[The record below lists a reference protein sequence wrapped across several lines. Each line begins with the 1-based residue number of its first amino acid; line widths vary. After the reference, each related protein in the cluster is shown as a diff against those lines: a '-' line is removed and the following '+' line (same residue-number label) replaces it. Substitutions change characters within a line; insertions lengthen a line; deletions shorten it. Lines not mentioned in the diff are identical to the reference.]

1 MKKRNL
7 KKPVISALEQRVLF
21 DGAAVETA
29 VDVLDNS
36 SFSSTTNDATNNS
49 AENIVHEAQAVQS
62 FERPRREVAFVDV
75 TVSDYQT
82 LVDGVG
88 EGVETYLV
96 SSMNEISSILKNE
109 TNIDAIHILSHGNTG
124 EIIVGNDVLNQS
136 TLNNFDAVLQ
146 SMKSSLGEN
155 GDILLYGCNVASDG
169 TGQEFIDL
177 LSSETQADVAA
188 SNDVTGNSNVNGDWD
203 LEIETGSIETSTIVV
218 ENYSSRLADV
228 KYTENDSATLVAN
241 NVTIS
246 SGTNFSGG
254 YVEFSLSGST
264 STETLSLVKASTA
277 SIVNGQISI
286 VGNGVYI
293 GNGSVAVLVGSI
305 DNTYNG
311 ENGQKLRI
319 NFSNTFTNRNF
330 TDTTATQTG
339 TVVDISGWTV
349 YLQQLMLG
357 QNGVAGTS
365 TIDGWATPIDSTP
378 TPSNPNNPSQVS
390 RGDDYT
396 PSGAVYSYAFEDGG
410 LRLYSSGMTTAAG
423 GDIVHGPYVVSDST
437 VTLSSG
443 DSVSFDWKAQ
453 GGDDAYDIY
462 AYLLNVDTGATVELL
477 NQTGVGRSATAWAT
491 KNTNINTAGTYKFV
505 FVSGTFDE
513 TFGQAAGASLYIDNI
528 VVTQAVM
535 PPAISGSVLQY
546 ITRNLTYY
554 NSSETLNTLGETK
567 NISINGITS
576 GGVTD
581 VSLSRSIEI
590 IGVNDLPYILGKE
603 TVTVNEDTSITIS
616 GLTVG
621 DKDIGSGNLT
631 VTIDASHGTL
641 SLGNSTGVTTSW
653 DAVNKTFQITGTV
666 TNLNNALATLRY
678 QGDANWFSDDP
689 LTITINDNQ
698 GSGEQPYRIN
708 QTGKFFNPDNGHY
721 YEFVSSSGITW
732 DQAKIDAESRTLYGL
747 NGYLVT
753 ITSDSENTLI
763 TSMAGGNGWI
773 GASDADS
780 EGIWKWVTG
789 PEAGTQFWLGDTNA
803 GTSSTLNYGSSYN
816 NQYANWAS
824 GEPNNSDSTR
834 GGEDVAHFY
843 YSGTNAGKWNDF
855 AANNTSAIAGYIVEY
870 GGAGG
875 TLTAANLTVRVLS
888 VNDLPVNNN
897 VPSSKTTTEDT
908 AIVFSTANKNAITI
922 SDNDALNDSS
932 VILTTT
938 LSIGSG
944 KGTLT
949 LTEGS
954 GATITN
960 NGSTTVQIT
969 GTVSQINASLEGLT
983 YSPTLNANGTAY
995 TTLTITT
1002 NDGVS
1007 TDTDSITIDITPVDD
1022 KPVANAMAATVGPN
1036 SKQSFDQFQPNF
1048 TDVDN
1053 NVMTEAYQ
1061 LEIISLPT
1069 VGKFQVYDG
1078 SGDKADDSNWIDIS
1092 DISTLTKA
1100 SGYTLQNG
1108 RLVISMANLNNYRFD
1123 AGDNSGQS
1131 TNVNWRVMT
1140 IGDTNDLTGWSNT
1153 ATGVV
1158 TILDSSSN
1166 DAPVV
1171 NIYNGNDLLNNGSIT
1186 ITEDSSA
1193 NSIKLIFSDY
1203 FTPEEYIQGIVSS
1216 SNTNLLDMSG
1226 ISMIR
1231 STTNS
1236 PGDTVTFTF
1245 TPKANMYG
1253 STVIT
1258 LGASDGDKTTTQS
1271 FTLNVTSVN
1280 EQAIVDNFTR
1290 TINEDTSF
1298 SFATI
1303 NPADIYHDANDVN
1316 NNANVSAVDYNAQ
1329 MAIIQDAMMNPSN
1342 TNKQA
1347 AKITAI
1353 KTLVEANYFPQSF
1366 IIDTLP
1372 TKGDLYLDRIKIE
1385 STNYTIAIANLEK
1398 LVYQPDLN
1406 YFGTDSFTWHA
1417 LDKDDLATTTK
1428 TATFSVNSINDAPTI
1443 SVSTPSGFT
1452 ESTDINNQTLT
1463 QSGTVTFNDIDNNVN
1478 ITYNYNN
1485 DISWSGRTLDSA
1497 VSAVSAAL
1505 ISGFSTGATNV
1516 SSGTTTWNYN
1526 VNNIDLNFLAQGE
1539 TITLSYMVTV
1549 TDLSGVT
1556 DTETISFIITGTND
1570 GPVFGTIST
1579 GNSDIVTAPTTGT
1592 TNPNAGIETFNNGLL
1607 RFGNGSIDSVNA
1619 STGMLEQPWYYKD
1632 GTWYKLTYSS
1642 YQLNMAIAADYNS
1655 GSSETDTDWNLE
1667 GTVNLTP
1674 TFTNTTVDNSGF
1686 NSSTGTG
1693 TIIWT
1698 GKIVV
1703 GSAHLKVTN
1712 VYTLEAGAKYI
1723 KANTYIENIGSTS
1736 TENLRFWV
1744 GTRDDFVAG
1753 SDSPAKQKGNIVD
1766 GEFEIIPNSAEQ
1778 AKAIK
1783 IFTGTGANATAV
1795 LFYST
1800 NENVN
1805 TVIAPGYGW
1814 STSNQ
1819 YAPGIDPLN
1828 SVYKQSYDDGGYA
1841 MFTNLNNVAAGQ
1853 TVMFDWY
1860 YAAGAVSELSDIT
1873 SSLEQATSTNLQENS
1888 TSLVL
1893 ADNYTITD
1901 LDLTD
1906 SVNVTVSSVQITTP
1920 TGLTLPSEYT
1930 NDIIKNMLQI
1940 TSNPVIG
1947 NSSTTG
1953 TVSWNFYSGTD
1964 YTFNFLGRG
1973 QTLTL
1978 LYTLTATDSHQRAI
1992 ATTTVTISIDGVN
2005 DTPTVIVDS
2014 GDSDSSN
2021 ISETNSTLSSN
2032 GTLGITDVDLADTNF
2047 SVSKSSV
2054 VTSGMTNGL
2063 NVNTAALLN
2072 MLTVTTEDFDINWG
2086 FNSGNEYFDYLS
2098 AGETLTLTYT
2108 IAVSDSNNAV
2118 TNKTITIN
2126 ITGTNDTV
2134 SLNAPATIYYTDTDG
2149 NDVFSATSSQLS
2161 ANDIDRNTIFTY
2173 GIENGTISGTTVT
2186 KTGTYGILTLNT
2198 TTGVYTY
2205 TPNSNAINALTLNSS
2220 ETFVVT
2226 VDDGNGSIDNKNL
2239 VIEIESVNDAPL
2251 LGGNSIPNTFVE
2263 NGNSVQVDSNI
2274 TITDLEGT
2282 SYDEGYL
2289 SFNIIAN
2296 KESLDDLSI
2305 ASIGGISLDGTNV
2318 KYGNTIIGT
2327 VDAILNGQDGKELR
2341 IHLNENAY
2349 SSQVQALARAITF
2362 SNSSDDFDA
2371 TARAV
2376 EIKVN
2381 DGGNGGETTARYNT
2395 KTVTVNLQSVNDLPT
2410 INLGNSTFLVEKV
2423 IGQNDNGTLSLGNIL
2438 SVADLDS
2445 DTLTVTI
2452 ETTNYGLITIN
2463 YSITNGLSA
2472 SQISG
2477 NGSRIV
2483 TITGTIEQINNTLN
2497 ASNGVT
2503 YIAGFGNDYIT
2514 PGADYLKIT
2523 AGDEL
2528 NGITT
2533 SQKLVMVLPAIP
2545 NIFSDNVI
2553 GQEDDSSTII
2563 ININDLVT
2571 DINNNGGTYVFGT
2584 GTPDITNSSGTI
2596 TTTRSLTAFNSRT
2609 YIYDNSGKVIGYQL
2623 EHGKIMLNERK
2634 NRTDDT
2640 DFAKFTFIPNENWY
2654 GVQTFLYQFTS
2665 NDGEVSNIAQIA
2677 IFVTPENDTPVI
2689 TVVNSNITI
2698 DEDNAFVF
2706 ENGNSITLAD
2716 LDVIDN
2722 TQILDLTLNV
2732 NNGKLELSQMTDLT
2746 VLEGEN
2752 NSSIIKVRGSLNSL
2766 QNAISGLKYT
2776 PNLDYN
2782 GSDTLTIKL
2791 NDNGNIGEGNS
2802 LEDIRTVNFTINAIN
2817 DAPVFTNQVDRVI
2830 EGNQIFGVL
2839 PASDVDSSSI
2849 RFSVNGNA
2857 PAGFILNDNG
2867 SFSFDSSSY
2876 NYIGHGETDTI
2887 IIPITV
2893 TDAEGLTKIANF
2905 SITVTGTND
2914 APTVSFENIDSK
2926 IPFGEV
2932 YNKDIS
2938 SLFSDK
2944 DLTDNFRFE
2953 ATNLPLGLTIDSN
2966 TGIISGRVAQ
2976 SGNFVIVIKGIDSQG
2991 ASVTRTYNMLVIAP
3005 AQIAEPTNP
3014 TTPTIPT
3021 NSDTN
3026 TNNSTDGLNNF
3037 TDNNSSN
3044 LGVLN
3049 FNSNDGLSVDTGIGF
3064 LGTEVPQN
3072 NPTDGTNDNTP
3083 TTNTSNPNDSKGV
3096 LQASVD
3102 LNVLTNG
3109 QVVFNEGNQDSF
3121 SIVGITIEDIKVE
3134 NNFIEIKVVDTNL
3147 SQNFIVTQTDGTP
3160 LPAGLF
3166 FDPKTGNITG
3176 TIPEDLEKID
3186 ISIKAINQDGTTR
3199 VLNLKLDLKELKNKN
3214 QANQADA
3221 DEKYMGLKE
3230 QIAME
3235 NQKLDGYGSY
3245 LTRLFA

>member
-7 KKPVISALEQRVLF
+7 KKPIISALEQRVLF
-21 DGAAVETA
+21 DGAAVATA
-29 VDVLDNS
+29 VDVLDDS
-36 SFSSTTNDATNNS
+36 SFATTSNDSVTTNDVTNNS
-49 AENIVHEAQAVQS
+49 AENSVHDAQAVQG
-62 FERPRREVAFVDV
+62 FEKPRREVAFVDV

-88 EGVETYLV
+88 EGVEVYLV
-96 SSMNEISSILKNE
+96 SSMDDINSILKNE
-109 TNIDAIHILSHGNTG
+109 MNIDAIHILSHGNTG
-124 EIIVGNDVLNQS
+124 EISVGNDVLNQN
-136 TLNNFDAVLQ
+136 TLSNFDEVLQ
-146 SMKSSLGEN
+146 SMKSSLNEN

-228 KYTENDSATLVAN
+228 TYTENDSATLVAN

-264 STETLSLVKASTA
+264 STETLSLVKAPTA

-319 NFSNTFTNRNF
+319 NFSNTFTNGNF

-453 GGDDAYDIY
+453 GGSDAYDIY
-462 AYLLNVDTGATVELL
+462 AYLLNVDTGSTIQLL
-477 NQTGVGRSATAWAT
+477 NQTGVGTSSTAWAT
-491 KNTNINTAGTYKFV
+491 KTTNINTAGTYKFV

-554 NSSETLNTLGETK
+554 NSSETLNTVGETK

-590 IGVNDLPYILGKE
+590 IGVNDLPYISGKE

-678 QGDANWFSDDP
+678 QGDANWFGDDP
-689 LTITINDNQ
+689 LTITINDGQ

-732 DQAKIDAESRTLYGL
+732 DQAKTDAESRTLYGL

-780 EGIWKWVTG
+780 EGIWKWVSG
-789 PEAGTQFWLGDTNA
+789 PEAGTQFWTGDTNA
-803 GTSSTLNYGSSYN
+803 GTNSTSNYGSSYN
-816 NQYANWAS
+816 GQYSNWAS
-824 GEPNNSDSTR
+824 SEPNNADSSR

-843 YSGTNAGKWNDF
+843 YNGVNAGKWNDF
-855 AANNTSAIAGYIVEY
+855 AATNNSAIAGYIVEY
-870 GGAGG
+870 GGYGG

-908 AIVFSTANKNAITI
+908 AIVFSTANNNAISI
-922 SDNDALNDSS
+922 SDNDALNDPS

-944 KGTLT
+944 KGSLT

-983 YSPTLNANGTAY
+983 YTPTLNANGTAY

-1092 DISTLTKA
+1092 DISTLTQV
-1100 SGYTLQNG
+1100 SGYTLQDC
-1108 RLVISMANLNNYRFD
+1108 RLVISMADLNNYRFD
-1123 AGDNSGQS
+1123 AGNNSGQS

-1140 IGDTNDLTGWSNT
+1140 TGDTNDSTGWSNT

-1166 DAPVV
+1166 NAPVV

-1193 NSIKLIFSDY
+1193 NSIKLIFSDDV
-1203 FTPEEYIQGIVSS
+1203 TPEEYIEGIVSS

-1329 MAIIQDAMMNPSN
+1329 MAIIQDAMMNPSD
-1342 TNKQA
+1342 TDKQA

-1353 KTLVEANYFPQSF
+1353 ETLVEANYFPQSF

-1372 TKGDLYLDRIKIE
+1372 TNGDLYLDGIKIE

-1417 LDKDDLATTTK
+1417 LDKEGLATTIK
-1428 TATFSVNSINDAPTI
+1428 TATFTVDAVNDAPVITSPSTI
-1443 SVSTPSGFT
+1443 QIVDSSGASINGTINTSLVANDVDNVNLTYKIDSGTGVLVETMVGTYGTLVINSSTGDYQFIPNQTAITALDSNTTETFTLNVSDGELSDTTTLTINITAAAETASTYVEQADSILILTDTTINTEHFYGGGFIEFNLNSSTSSETLGIQKVMTPDITADTVSIVGNSVYLGNGTSASVIGQIDAVYNGENGQKLKINFSVDFANGNFNSANSSVGLLSSTTNAIVNIDGWTIVNGRVNLGVDTIAGLATPEDTTNPSRVIAA
-1452 ESTDINNQTLT
+1452 TDKDGDTLRRETYYTYINNDGGNDNSIKMNSSLT
-1463 QSGTVTFNDIDNNVN
+1463 STSGYAIVRGPYI
-1478 ITYNYNN
+1478 Y
-1485 DISWSGRTLDSA
+1485 SDSA
-1497 VSAVSAAL
+1497 VSLKVGDTVQFDWKAQGGGDAYDVFGY
-1505 ISGFSTGATNV
+1505 IV
-1516 SSGTTTWNYN
+1516 D
-1526 VNNIDLNFLAQGE
+1526 VNNPSNYQIILN
-1539 TITLSYMVTV
+1539 
-1549 TDLSGVT
+1549 
-1556 DTETISFIITGTND
+1556 
-1570 GPVFGTIST
+1570 
-1579 GNSDIVTAPTTGT
+1579 
-1592 TNPNAGIETFNNGLL
+1592 
-1607 RFGNGSIDSVNA
+1607 R
-1619 STGMLEQPWYYKD
+1619 
-1632 GTWYKLTYSS
+1632 
-1642 YQLNMAIAADYNS
+1642 
-1655 GSSETDTDWNLE
+1655 
-1667 GTVNLTP
+1667 
-1674 TFTNTTVDNSGF
+1674 
-1686 NSSTGTG
+1686 
-1693 TIIWT
+1693 
-1698 GKIVV
+1698 
-1703 GSAHLKVTN
+1703 
-1712 VYTLEAGAKYI
+1712 
-1723 KANTYIENIGSTS
+1723 
-1736 TENLRFWV
+1736 
-1744 GTRDDFVAG
+1744 
-1753 SDSPAKQKGNIVD
+1753 
-1766 GEFEIIPNSAEQ
+1766 
-1778 AKAIK
+1778 
-1783 IFTGTGANATAV
+1783 TGANASAMTNWATESITVSTDGDYKFVFVSGSWDATGGKALGAQLYIDDVKVTQANPTAGLTSDV
-1795 LFYST
+1795 LEKIAQKVTYQNSSDLSAI
-1800 NENVN
+1800 NGVLNK
-1805 TVIAPGYGW
+1805 TVTI
-1814 STSNQ
+1814 T
-1819 YAPGIDPLN
+1819 
-1828 SVYKQSYDDGGYA
+1828 
-1841 MFTNLNNVAAGQ
+1841 
-1853 TVMFDWY
+1853 
-1860 YAAGAVSELSDIT
+1860 T
-1873 SSLEQATSTNLQENS
+1873 SSGDSTPVVHSSTKALNIQEVN
-1888 TSLVL
+1888 
-1893 ADNYTITD
+1893 
-1901 LDLTD
+1901 D
-1906 SVNVTVSSVQITTP
+1906 SVTLVSSV
-1920 TGLTLPSEYT
+1920 
-1930 NDIIKNMLQI
+1930 
-1940 TSNPVIG
+1940 SN
-1947 NSSTTG
+1947 
-1953 TVSWNFYSGTD
+1953 
-1964 YTFNFLGRG
+1964 
-1973 QTLTL
+1973 
-1978 LYTLTATDSHQRAI
+1978 
-1992 ATTTVTISIDGVN
+1992 
-2005 DTPTVIVDS
+2005 
-2014 GDSDSSN
+2014 
-2021 ISETNSTLSSN
+2021 
-2032 GTLGITDVDLADTNF
+2032 
-2047 SVSKSSV
+2047 
-2054 VTSGMTNGL
+2054 
-2063 NVNTAALLN
+2063 
-2072 MLTVTTEDFDINWG
+2072 
-2086 FNSGNEYFDYLS
+2086 
-2098 AGETLTLTYT
+2098 
-2108 IAVSDSNNAV
+2108 
-2118 TNKTITIN
+2118 
-2126 ITGTNDTV
+2126 
-2134 SLNAPATIYYTDTDG
+2134 IYYTDTDG
-2149 NDVFSATSSQLS
+2149 VDNFSNTTGKLTAT
-2161 ANDIDRNTIFTY
+2161 DIDSGTTFTY
-2173 GIENGTISGTTVT
+2173 GINGATLNGDGTVS
-2186 KTGTYGILTLNT
+2186 KVGTYGTLTINSS
-2198 TTGVYTY
+2198 TGEYTFV
-2205 TPNSNAINALTLNSS
+2205 PNSNAINALSS
-2220 ETFVVT
+2220 NVTETFTFNVS
-2226 VDDGNGSIDNKNL
+2226 DGSGSSDSKVLTIN
-2239 VIEIESVNDAPL
+2239 IESVNDAPL
-2251 LGGNSIPNTFVE
+2251 LGGSASSPTFTE
-2263 NGNSVQVDSNI
+2263 NGAATLIDKTI

-2282 SYDEGYL
+2282 SYDSGYVAFKI
-2289 SFNIIAN
+2289 SQNAQVED
-2296 KESLDDLSI
+2296 KLSI
-2305 ASIGGISLDGTNV
+2305 LNVGGISLSGNNV
-2318 KYGNTIIGT
+2318 TYGGVIIGV
-2327 VDAILNGQDGKELR
+2327 VDSTYNGQNGKELR
-2341 IHLNENAY
+2341 VNLNSNAY
-2349 SSQVQALARAITF
+2349 SSQVQALARAIAF
-2362 SNSSDDFDA
+2362 SNPTDDLSSN
-2371 TARAV
+2371 ARTI
-2376 EIKVN
+2376 EIKVS
-2381 DGGNGGETTARYNT
+2381 DGGNGGETTARYST
-2395 KTVTVNLQSVNDLPT
+2395 KEAVVNIQTINDLPQ
-2410 INLGNSTFLVEKV
+2410 I
-2423 IGQNDNGTLSLGNIL
+2423 SLGNESLIVEKSIVSNPNGML
-2438 SVADLDS
+2438 PLGSMINFADLDG
-2445 DTLTVTI
+2445 DILTVRI
-2452 ETTNYGLITIN
+2452 ETTNYGSIN
-2463 YSITNGLSA
+2463 INDSILNGVNA
-2472 SQISG
+2472 SSISG
-2477 NGSRIV
+2477 NNSRVV
-2483 TITGTIEQINNTLN
+2483 TLTGTIEQINTTLN
-2497 ASNGVT
+2497 ASNGIIYT
-2503 YIAGFGNDYIT
+2503 AGFGNDFIT
-2514 PGADYLKIT
+2514 PGADYLKVT
-2523 AGDEL
+2523 ATDDLG
-2528 NGITT
+2528 GVST

-2545 NIFSDNVI
+2545 NAQSDNII
-2553 GQEDDSSTII
+2553 GKEDNDILIDIDSLILDVNDT
-2563 ININDLVT
+2563 NINY
-2571 DINNNGGTYVFGT
+2571 IFGT
-2584 GTPDITNSSGTI
+2584 GTPDITDINGTVITAGTI
-2596 TTTRSLTAFNSRT
+2596 TAFDSSK
-2609 YIYDNSGKVIGYQL
+2609 YIYADYDINGDGNIDSTDISKVIGFEL
-2623 EHGKIMLNERK
+2623 TNGKLIFNNDRNLV
-2634 NRTDDT
+2634 DDR
-2640 DFAKFTFIPNENWY
+2640 DFAQFTFIPNENWS
-2654 GVQTFLYQFTS
+2654 GVETFLYKFSSDQKT
-2665 NDGEVSNIAQIA
+2665 SNIAQIA
-2677 IFVTPENDTPVI
+2677 IFVTPVNDAPVVSI
-2689 TVVNSNITI
+2689 GNSSITI
-2698 DEDNAFVF
+2698 NEDNSFVF
-2706 ENGNSITLAD
+2706 NNTNAINLAD
-2716 LDVIDN
+2716 IDAVDS
-2722 TQILDLTLNV
+2722 TQILDLTLRV
-2732 NNGKLELSQMTDLT
+2732 NEGKLELSQLSGLT
-2746 VLEGEN
+2746 VLEGAN
-2752 NSSIIKVRGSLNSL
+2752 NTSIIKVQGTLTDL
-2766 QNAISGLKYT
+2766 QTAINNLKYT
-2776 PNLDYN
+2776 PNQDYN
-2782 GSDTLTIKL
+2782 GSDSLTIKL
-2791 NDNGNIGEGNS
+2791 NDKSNVGEGNI
-2802 LEDIRTVNFTINAIN
+2802 LEDEKTINITINALN
-2817 DAPVFTNQVDRVI
+2817 DAPVFTNQSENTV
-2830 EGNQIFGVL
+2830 EGNTITGVL
-2839 PASDVDSSSI
+2839 PASDVDSASI
-2849 RFSVNGNA
+2849 SFSVNGTA
-2857 PAGFILNDNG
+2857 PTGFILNNDG
-2867 SFSFDSSSY
+2867 SYSFDSSSY
-2876 NYIGHGETDTI
+2876 DYIGEGETDTI
-2887 IIPITV
+2887 IIPINV
-2893 TDAEGLTKIANF
+2893 RDAEGLVTTATF
-2905 SITVTGTND
+2905 SITITGTND
-2914 APTVSFENIDSK
+2914 VPTVSFENIDSK

-2953 ATNLPLGLTIDSN
+2953 ATNLPLGLTINPN

-3064 LGTEVPQN
+3064 LGTEVSQN

-3134 NNFIEIKVVDTNL
+3134 NNFMEIKVVDTNL

-3245 LTRLFA
+3245 LTRLFV

>member
-1 MKKRNL
+1 MKRKNF
-7 KKPVISALEQRVLF
+7 KKPMISALEQRILF
-21 DGAAVETA
+21 DGAAVATA
-29 VDVLDNS
+29 VDVLDES
-36 SFSSTTNDATNNS
+36 SFSSNNNTQTTTNSNDVTQNN
-49 AENIVHEAQAVQS
+49 AENSVHEAQAVQG

-88 EGVETYLV
+88 EGVEVYLV
-96 SSMNEISSILKNE
+96 SSLDDINSILKSE
-109 TNIDAIHILSHGNTG
+109 TNIDAIHILSHGNVG
-124 EIIVGNDVLNQS
+124 EISVGNDVLNQN
-136 TLNNFDAVLQ
+136 TLNSFDAVLQ
-146 SMKSSLGEN
+146 TIKNSLSED

-169 TGQEFIDL
+169 SGQEFIN
-177 LSSETQADVAA
+177 SIVSITQADVAA

-203 LEIETGSIETSTIVV
+203 LEIQKGSIETSTIVV

-228 KYTENDSATLVAN
+228 TYTENDSATLVAN

-319 NFSNTFTNRNF
+319 NFSNTFTNGNF

-396 PSGAVYSYAFEDGG
+396 PSGAVYSYAFEDGA

-443 DSVSFDWKAQ
+443 DSVSFDWKAK

-462 AYLLNVDTGATVELL
+462 AYLLNVNTGATVELL
-477 NQTGVGRSATAWAT
+477 NQTGIGTSETSWTT

-513 TFGQAAGASLYIDNI
+513 TFGRAAGASLYIDNI

-554 NSSETLNTLGETK
+554 NSSETLNTVGETK

-590 IGVNDLPYILGKE
+590 IGVNDLPYISGKE

-621 DKDIGSGNLT
+621 DKDIGNGNLT
-631 VTIDASHGTL
+631 VTIDAAHGTL

-678 QGDANWFSDDP
+678 QGDTNWFGDDP
-689 LTITINDNQ
+689 LTITINDGQ

-732 DQAKIDAESRTLYGL
+732 DQAKTDAEARTLYGL

-789 PEAGTQFWLGDTNA
+789 PEAGTQFWTGDTNA
-803 GTSSTLNYGSSYN
+803 GTNSTSNYGSSYN
-816 NQYANWAS
+816 EQYSNWAS
-824 GEPNNSDSTR
+824 SEPNNADSSR

-843 YSGTNAGKWNDF
+843 YNGVNAGKWNDF
-855 AANNTSAIAGYIVEY
+855 AATNNSAIAGYIVEY
-870 GGAGG
+870 GGYGG
-875 TLTAANLTVRVLS
+875 TLAAANLTVRVLS

-908 AIVFSTANKNAITI
+908 AIVFSTANNNAISI
-922 SDNDALNDSS
+922 SDNDALNDPS

-949 LTEGS
+949 LSEGS

-960 NGSTTVQIT
+960 NGSTTVQII
-969 GTVSQINASLEGLT
+969 GTVAQINASLEGLT
-983 YSPTLNANGTAY
+983 YTPTLNANGTAY

-1092 DISTLTKA
+1092 DISTLTQA
-1100 SGYTLQNG
+1100 SGYTLQDG
-1108 RLVISMANLNNYRFD
+1108 RLVISMADLNNYRFD
-1123 AGDNSGQS
+1123 AGNNSGQS

-1140 IGDTNDLTGWSNT
+1140 TGDTNDSTGWSNT

-1166 DAPVV
+1166 NAPVV

-1186 ITEDSSA
+1186 ISEDSSA
-1193 NSIKLIFSDY
+1193 NSIKLIFSDDV
-1203 FTPEEYIQGIVSS
+1203 TPEEYIEGIVSS

-1329 MAIIQDAMMNPSN
+1329 MAIIQDAMMNPSD
-1342 TNKQA
+1342 TDKQA

-1353 KTLVEANYFPQSF
+1353 ETLVEANYFPQSF

-1372 TKGDLYLDRIKIE
+1372 TNGDLYLDGIKIE
-1385 STNYTIAIANLEK
+1385 STNYIIAIANLEK

-1417 LDKDDLATTTK
+1417 LDKEGLATTIK
-1428 TATFSVNSINDAPTI
+1428 TATFTVDAVNDAPVITSPSTI
-1443 SVSTPSGFT
+1443 QIVDSSGASINGTVNTSLVANDVDNVNLTYKIDSGTGVLVETMVGTYGTLVINSSTGDYQFIPNQTAITALDSNTTETFTLNVSDGDLSDTTTLTINITAAAETASTYVEQADSTLILTDTTINTEHFYGGGFIEFNLNSSTSSETLGIQKVMTPDITADTVSIVGNSVYLGNGTSASVIGQIDAVYNGENGQKLKINFSVDFANGNFNSANSSVGLLSSTTNAIVNIDGWTIVNGRVNLGVDTIAGLATPEDTTNPSKVIAA
-1452 ESTDINNQTLT
+1452 TDKDGDTLRRETYYTYINNDGGNDNSIKMNSSLT
-1463 QSGTVTFNDIDNNVN
+1463 STSGYAIVRGPYI
-1478 ITYNYNN
+1478 Y
-1485 DISWSGRTLDSA
+1485 SDSA
-1497 VSAVSAAL
+1497 VSLKIGDTVQFDWKAQGGGDAYDVFGY
-1505 ISGFSTGATNV
+1505 IV
-1516 SSGTTTWNYN
+1516 D
-1526 VNNIDLNFLAQGE
+1526 VNNPSNYQIILNQ
-1539 TITLSYMVTV
+1539 
-1549 TDLSGVT
+1549 
-1556 DTETISFIITGTND
+1556 
-1570 GPVFGTIST
+1570 
-1579 GNSDIVTAPTTGT
+1579 
-1592 TNPNAGIETFNNGLL
+1592 
-1607 RFGNGSIDSVNA
+1607 
-1619 STGMLEQPWYYKD
+1619 
-1632 GTWYKLTYSS
+1632 
-1642 YQLNMAIAADYNS
+1642 
-1655 GSSETDTDWNLE
+1655 
-1667 GTVNLTP
+1667 
-1674 TFTNTTVDNSGF
+1674 
-1686 NSSTGTG
+1686 
-1693 TIIWT
+1693 
-1698 GKIVV
+1698 
-1703 GSAHLKVTN
+1703 
-1712 VYTLEAGAKYI
+1712 
-1723 KANTYIENIGSTS
+1723 
-1736 TENLRFWV
+1736 
-1744 GTRDDFVAG
+1744 
-1753 SDSPAKQKGNIVD
+1753 
-1766 GEFEIIPNSAEQ
+1766 
-1778 AKAIK
+1778 
-1783 IFTGTGANATAV
+1783 TGANASATTA
-1795 LFYST
+1795 
-1800 NENVN
+1800 
-1805 TVIAPGYGW
+1805 W
-1814 STSNQ
+1814 
-1819 YAPGIDPLN
+1819 
-1828 SVYKQSYDDGGYA
+1828 
-1841 MFTNLNNVAAGQ
+1841 
-1853 TVMFDWY
+1853 
-1860 YAAGAVSELSDIT
+1860 
-1873 SSLEQATSTNLQENS
+1873 ATES
-1888 TSLVL
+1888 
-1893 ADNYTITD
+1893 I
-1901 LDLTD
+1901 
-1906 SVNVTVSSVQITTP
+1906 TVSVDGDYKFVFVSGSWDATGGKALGAQLYIDDVKVTQANP
-1920 TGLTLPSEYT
+1920 TAGLTSDVLEKIAQKVTY
-1930 NDIIKNMLQI
+1930 Q
-1940 TSNPVIG
+1940 
-1947 NSSTTG
+1947 NSSDL
-1953 TVSWNFYSGTD
+1953 S
-1964 YTFNFLGRG
+1964 
-1973 QTLTL
+1973 
-1978 LYTLTATDSHQRAI
+1978 ATNGVLNK
-1992 ATTTVTISIDGVN
+1992 TVTITTS
-2005 DTPTVIVDS
+2005 S
-2014 GDSDSSN
+2014 GDSTPVVHSSTKALNIQEVNDSV
-2021 ISETNSTLSSN
+2021 TL
-2032 GTLGITDVDLADTNF
+2032 
-2047 SVSKSSV
+2047 VS
-2054 VTSGMTNGL
+2054 
-2063 NVNTAALLN
+2063 
-2072 MLTVTTEDFDINWG
+2072 
-2086 FNSGNEYFDYLS
+2086 
-2098 AGETLTLTYT
+2098 
-2108 IAVSDSNNAV
+2108 
-2118 TNKTITIN
+2118 
-2126 ITGTNDTV
+2126 TV
-2134 SLNAPATIYYTDTDG
+2134 SNIYYTDTDG
-2149 NDVFSATSSQLS
+2149 VDNFSNTTGKLTAT
-2161 ANDIDRNTIFTY
+2161 DIDSGTTFTY
-2173 GIENGTISGTTVT
+2173 GIDGATSNGDGTASKV
-2186 KTGTYGILTLNT
+2186 GTYGTLTINSS
-2198 TTGVYTY
+2198 TGEYTFV
-2205 TPNSNAINALTLNSS
+2205 PNSNAINALASNVTESFTFNVSDGSGSS
-2220 ETFVVT
+2220 DSKVLTI
-2226 VDDGNGSIDNKNL
+2226 N
-2239 VIEIESVNDAPL
+2239 IESVNDAPL
-2251 LGGNSIPNTFVE
+2251 LGGVVSSPTFTE
-2263 NGNSVQVDSNI
+2263 NGAATLIDKTI

-2282 SYDEGYL
+2282 SYDSGYV
-2289 SFNIIAN
+2289 SFKISQNVQVED
-2296 KESLDDLSI
+2296 KLSI
-2305 ASIGGISLDGTNV
+2305 LNVGGISLSGNNV
-2318 KYGNTIIGT
+2318 TYGGVIIGV
-2327 VDAILNGQDGKELR
+2327 VDSTYNGQNGKELR
-2341 IHLNENAY
+2341 VNLNSNAY
-2349 SSQVQALARAITF
+2349 SSQVQALARAIAF
-2362 SNSSDDFDA
+2362 SNPTDDLSSN
-2371 TARAV
+2371 TRTI
-2376 EIKVN
+2376 EIKVS
-2381 DGGNGGETTARYNT
+2381 DGGNGGETTARYST
-2395 KTVTVNLQSVNDLPT
+2395 KEAVVNIQTINDLPQ
-2410 INLGNSTFLVEKV
+2410 I
-2423 IGQNDNGTLSLGNIL
+2423 SLGNESLIVEKSIVSNPNGML
-2438 SVADLDS
+2438 PLGSMINFADLDG
-2445 DTLTVTI
+2445 DILTVRI
-2452 ETTNYGLITIN
+2452 ETTNYGSIN
-2463 YSITNGLSA
+2463 INDSILNGVNA
-2472 SQISG
+2472 SSISG
-2477 NGSRIV
+2477 NNSRVV
-2483 TITGTIEQINNTLN
+2483 TLTGTIEQINNTLN
-2497 ASNGVT
+2497 ASNGINYT
-2503 YIAGFGNDYIT
+2503 AGFGNDFIT
-2514 PGADYLKIT
+2514 PGADYLKVT
-2523 AGDEL
+2523 ATDDLG
-2528 NGITT
+2528 GVST

-2545 NIFSDNVI
+2545 NAQSDNII
-2553 GQEDDSSTII
+2553 GKEDNDILIDIDSLILDVNDT
-2563 ININDLVT
+2563 NINY
-2571 DINNNGGTYVFGT
+2571 IFGT
-2584 GTPDITNSSGTI
+2584 GTPDITDINGTVITAGTI
-2596 TTTRSLTAFNSRT
+2596 TAFDSSK
-2609 YIYDNSGKVIGYQL
+2609 YIYADYDINGDGNIDSTDTSKVIGFEL
-2623 EHGKIMLNERK
+2623 TNGKLIFNNDK
-2634 NRTDDT
+2634 NLGDDR
-2640 DFAKFTFIPNENWY
+2640 DFAQFTFIPNENWS
-2654 GVQTFLYQFTS
+2654 GVETFLYKFSSDQKT
-2665 NDGEVSNIAQIA
+2665 SNIAQIA
-2677 IFVTPENDTPVI
+2677 IFVTPVNDAPVVSI
-2689 TVVNSNITI
+2689 GNSSITI
-2698 DEDNAFVF
+2698 NEDNSFVF
-2706 ENGNSITLAD
+2706 NNTNTINLAD
-2716 LDVIDN
+2716 IDAVDS
-2722 TQILDLTLNV
+2722 TQILDLTLRV
-2732 NNGKLELSQMTDLT
+2732 NEGKLELSQLNGLT
-2746 VLEGEN
+2746 VLEGAN
-2752 NSSIIKVRGSLNSL
+2752 NTSIIKVQGTLTDL
-2766 QNAISGLKYT
+2766 QSAINNLKYT
-2776 PNLDYN
+2776 PNQDYN
-2782 GSDTLTIKL
+2782 GSDSLTIKL
-2791 NDNGNIGEGNS
+2791 NDKSNVGEGNI
-2802 LEDIRTVNFTINAIN
+2802 LEDEKTIDITINAIN
-2817 DAPVFTNQVDRVI
+2817 DAPVFTNQSENTV
-2830 EGNQIFGVL
+2830 EGNTITGVL
-2839 PASDVDSSSI
+2839 PASDVDSASI
-2849 RFSVNGNA
+2849 SFSVNGTA
-2857 PAGFILNDNG
+2857 PTGFILNNDG
-2867 SFSFDSSSY
+2867 SYSFDSSSY
-2876 NYIGHGETDTI
+2876 DYIGEGETDTI
-2887 IIPITV
+2887 VIPISV
-2893 TDAEGLTKIANF
+2893 RDAEGLVTTANF
-2905 SITVTGTND
+2905 SITITGTND
-2914 APTVSFENIDSK
+2914 VPTVSFENIDSE

-3014 TTPTIPT
+3014 ATPTIPT
-3021 NSDTN
+3021 NDDTN

-3037 TDNNSSN
+3037 TDSASN

-3064 LGTEVPQN
+3064 LDTSNNSSINGGELNSSTNQN
-3072 NPTDGTNDNTP
+3072 SEIDGSNNNS
-3083 TTNTSNPNDSKGV
+3083 TNTSNTNDSRTA
-3096 LQASVD
+3096 LQANVD

-3109 QVVFNEGNQDSF
+3109 QIVFNEANQDSF

-3134 NNFIEIKVVDTNL
+3134 NNSIEIKVVDTNL
-3147 SQNFIVTQTDGTP
+3147 SQNFIVTQIDGTA

-3166 FDPKTGNITG
+3166 FDPRTGSITG
-3176 TIPEDLEKID
+3176 TIPEDLEKLE

-3199 VLNLKLDLKELKNKN
+3199 VLNLKLDLKELKKS

-3230 QIAME
+3230 QIALE
-3235 NQKLDGYGSY
+3235 NQKLDDYGSY

>member
-7 KKPVISALEQRVLF
+7 KKPIISALEQRVLF
-21 DGAAVETA
+21 DGAAVATA
-29 VDVLDNS
+29 VDVLDDS
-36 SFSSTTNDATNNS
+36 SFATTSNDSVTTNDVTNNS
-49 AENIVHEAQAVQS
+49 AENSVHEAQAVQG
-62 FERPRREVAFVDV
+62 FEKPRREVAFVDI

-88 EGVETYLV
+88 EGVEVYLV
-96 SSMNEISSILKNE
+96 SSMDDINSILKNE
-109 TNIDAIHILSHGNTG
+109 MNIDAIHILSHGNTG
-124 EIIVGNDVLNQS
+124 EISVGNDVLNQN
-136 TLNNFDAVLQ
+136 TLSNFDEVLQ
-146 SMKSSLGEN
+146 SMKSSLNEN

-228 KYTENDSATLVAN
+228 TYTENDSATLVAN

-319 NFSNTFTNRNF
+319 NFSNTFINGNF

-396 PSGAVYSYAFEDGG
+396 PSGAVYSYAFEDGA

-443 DSVSFDWKAQ
+443 DSVSFDWKAK

-462 AYLLNVDTGATVELL
+462 AYLLNVNTGATVELL
-477 NQTGVGRSATAWAT
+477 NQTGIGTSETSWTT

-513 TFGQAAGASLYIDNI
+513 TFGRAAGASLYIDNI

-590 IGVNDLPYILGKE
+590 IGVNDLPYISGKE

-678 QGDANWFSDDP
+678 QGDANWFGDDP
-689 LTITINDNQ
+689 LTITINDGQ

-732 DQAKIDAESRTLYGL
+732 DQAKTDAESRTLYGL

-789 PEAGTQFWLGDTNA
+789 PESGTQFWTGDTNA
-803 GTSSTLNYGSSYN
+803 GTNSTSNYGSSYN
-816 NQYANWAS
+816 GQYSNWAS
-824 GEPNNSDSTR
+824 SEPNNADSSR

-843 YSGTNAGKWNDF
+843 YNGVNAGKWNDF
-855 AANNTSAIAGYIVEY
+855 AATNNSAIAGYIVEY
-870 GGAGG
+870 GGYGG

-908 AIVFSTANKNAITI
+908 AIVFSTANNNAISI
-922 SDNDALNDSS
+922 RDNDALNDPS

-995 TTLTITT
+995 TILTITT

-1092 DISTLTKA
+1092 DISTLTQV
-1100 SGYTLQNG
+1100 SGYTLQDG
-1108 RLVISMANLNNYRFD
+1108 RLVISMADLNNYRFD
-1123 AGDNSGQS
+1123 AGNNSGQS

-1140 IGDTNDLTGWSNT
+1140 TGDTNDSTGWSNT

-1166 DAPVV
+1166 NAPVV

-1193 NSIKLIFSDY
+1193 NSIKLIFSDDV
-1203 FTPEEYIQGIVSS
+1203 TPEEYIEGIVSS

-1329 MAIIQDAMMNPSN
+1329 MAIIQDAMMNPSD
-1342 TNKQA
+1342 TDKQA

-1353 KTLVEANYFPQSF
+1353 ETLVEANYFPQSF

-1372 TKGDLYLDRIKIE
+1372 TNGDLYLDGIKIE

-1417 LDKDDLATTTK
+1417 LDKEGLSTTIK
-1428 TATFSVNSINDAPTI
+1428 TATFTVDAVNDAPVITSPSTI
-1443 SVSTPSGFT
+1443 QIVDSSGASINGTINTSLVANDVDNVNLTYKIDSGTGILVETMVGTYGTLVINSLTGDYQFIPNQTAITALDSNTTETFTLNVSDGELSDTTTLTINITAGAETASTYVEQADSTLILTDTTINTEHFYGGGFIEFNLNSSTSSETLGIQKVMTPDITADTVSIVGNSVYLGNGTSASVIGQIDAVYNGENGQKLKINFSVDFANGNFNSANSSVGLLSSTTNAIVNIDGWTIVNGRVNLGVDTIAGLATPEDTTNPSRVIAA
-1452 ESTDINNQTLT
+1452 TDKDGDTLRRETYYTYINNDGGNDNSIKMNSSLT
-1463 QSGTVTFNDIDNNVN
+1463 STSGYAIVRGPYI
-1478 ITYNYNN
+1478 Y
-1485 DISWSGRTLDSA
+1485 SDSA
-1497 VSAVSAAL
+1497 VSLKVGDTVQFDWKAQGGGDAYDVFGY
-1505 ISGFSTGATNV
+1505 IV
-1516 SSGTTTWNYN
+1516 D
-1526 VNNIDLNFLAQGE
+1526 VNNPSNYQIILN
-1539 TITLSYMVTV
+1539 
-1549 TDLSGVT
+1549 
-1556 DTETISFIITGTND
+1556 
-1570 GPVFGTIST
+1570 
-1579 GNSDIVTAPTTGT
+1579 
-1592 TNPNAGIETFNNGLL
+1592 
-1607 RFGNGSIDSVNA
+1607 R
-1619 STGMLEQPWYYKD
+1619 
-1632 GTWYKLTYSS
+1632 
-1642 YQLNMAIAADYNS
+1642 
-1655 GSSETDTDWNLE
+1655 
-1667 GTVNLTP
+1667 
-1674 TFTNTTVDNSGF
+1674 
-1686 NSSTGTG
+1686 
-1693 TIIWT
+1693 
-1698 GKIVV
+1698 
-1703 GSAHLKVTN
+1703 
-1712 VYTLEAGAKYI
+1712 
-1723 KANTYIENIGSTS
+1723 
-1736 TENLRFWV
+1736 
-1744 GTRDDFVAG
+1744 
-1753 SDSPAKQKGNIVD
+1753 
-1766 GEFEIIPNSAEQ
+1766 
-1778 AKAIK
+1778 
-1783 IFTGTGANATAV
+1783 TGANASAMTNWATESITVSTDGDYKFVFVSGSWDATGGKALGAQLYIDDVKVTQANPTAGLTSDV
-1795 LFYST
+1795 LEKIAQKVTYQNSSDLSAI
-1800 NENVN
+1800 NGVLNK
-1805 TVIAPGYGW
+1805 TVTI
-1814 STSNQ
+1814 T
-1819 YAPGIDPLN
+1819 
-1828 SVYKQSYDDGGYA
+1828 
-1841 MFTNLNNVAAGQ
+1841 
-1853 TVMFDWY
+1853 
-1860 YAAGAVSELSDIT
+1860 T
-1873 SSLEQATSTNLQENS
+1873 SSGDSTPVVHSSTKALNIQEVN
-1888 TSLVL
+1888 
-1893 ADNYTITD
+1893 
-1901 LDLTD
+1901 D
-1906 SVNVTVSSVQITTP
+1906 SVTLVSSV
-1920 TGLTLPSEYT
+1920 
-1930 NDIIKNMLQI
+1930 
-1940 TSNPVIG
+1940 SN
-1947 NSSTTG
+1947 
-1953 TVSWNFYSGTD
+1953 
-1964 YTFNFLGRG
+1964 
-1973 QTLTL
+1973 
-1978 LYTLTATDSHQRAI
+1978 
-1992 ATTTVTISIDGVN
+1992 
-2005 DTPTVIVDS
+2005 
-2014 GDSDSSN
+2014 
-2021 ISETNSTLSSN
+2021 
-2032 GTLGITDVDLADTNF
+2032 
-2047 SVSKSSV
+2047 
-2054 VTSGMTNGL
+2054 
-2063 NVNTAALLN
+2063 
-2072 MLTVTTEDFDINWG
+2072 
-2086 FNSGNEYFDYLS
+2086 
-2098 AGETLTLTYT
+2098 
-2108 IAVSDSNNAV
+2108 
-2118 TNKTITIN
+2118 
-2126 ITGTNDTV
+2126 
-2134 SLNAPATIYYTDTDG
+2134 IYYTDTDG
-2149 NDVFSATSSQLS
+2149 VDNFSNTTGKLTAT
-2161 ANDIDRNTIFTY
+2161 DIDSGTTFTY
-2173 GIENGTISGTTVT
+2173 GINGATSNGDGTVS
-2186 KTGTYGILTLNT
+2186 KGGTYGTLIINSS
-2198 TTGVYTY
+2198 TGEYTFV
-2205 TPNSNAINALTLNSS
+2205 PNSNAINALSS
-2220 ETFVVT
+2220 NVTETFTFNVS
-2226 VDDGNGSIDNKNL
+2226 DGSGSSDSKVLTIN
-2239 VIEIESVNDAPL
+2239 IESVNDAPL
-2251 LGGNSIPNTFVE
+2251 LGGVVSSPTFTE
-2263 NGNSVQVDSNI
+2263 NGAATLIDKTI

-2282 SYDEGYL
+2282 SYDSGYVAFKI
-2289 SFNIIAN
+2289 SQNAQVED
-2296 KESLDDLSI
+2296 KLSI
-2305 ASIGGISLDGTNV
+2305 LNVGGISLSGNNV
-2318 KYGNTIIGT
+2318 TYGGVIIGV
-2327 VDAILNGQDGKELR
+2327 VDSTYNGQNGKELR
-2341 IHLNENAY
+2341 VNLNSNAY
-2349 SSQVQALARAITF
+2349 SSQVQALARAIAF
-2362 SNSSDDFDA
+2362 SNPTDDLSSN
-2371 TARAV
+2371 ARTI
-2376 EIKVN
+2376 EIKVS
-2381 DGGNGGETTARYNT
+2381 DGGNGGETTARYST
-2395 KTVTVNLQSVNDLPT
+2395 KEAVVNIQTINDLPQ
-2410 INLGNSTFLVEKV
+2410 I
-2423 IGQNDNGTLSLGNIL
+2423 SLGNESLIVEKSIVSNPNGML
-2438 SVADLDS
+2438 PLGSMINFADLDG
-2445 DTLTVTI
+2445 DILTVRI
-2452 ETTNYGLITIN
+2452 ETTNYGSIN
-2463 YSITNGLSA
+2463 INDSILNGVNA
-2472 SQISG
+2472 SSISG
-2477 NGSRIV
+2477 NNSRVV
-2483 TITGTIEQINNTLN
+2483 TLTGTIEQINTTLN
-2497 ASNGVT
+2497 ASNGISYT
-2503 YIAGFGNDYIT
+2503 AGFGNDFIT
-2514 PGADYLKIT
+2514 PGADYLKVT
-2523 AGDEL
+2523 ATDDLG
-2528 NGITT
+2528 GVST

-2545 NIFSDNVI
+2545 NAQSDNII
-2553 GQEDDSSTII
+2553 GKEDNDILIDIDSLILDVNDT
-2563 ININDLVT
+2563 NINY
-2571 DINNNGGTYVFGT
+2571 IFGT
-2584 GTPDITNSSGTI
+2584 GTPDITDINGTVITAGTI
-2596 TTTRSLTAFNSRT
+2596 TAFDSSK
-2609 YIYDNSGKVIGYQL
+2609 YIYADYDINGDGNIDSTDTSKVIGFEL
-2623 EHGKIMLNERK
+2623 TNGKLIFNNDRNLV
-2634 NRTDDT
+2634 DDR
-2640 DFAKFTFIPNENWY
+2640 DFAQFTFIPNENWS
-2654 GVQTFLYQFTS
+2654 GVETFLYKFSSDQKT
-2665 NDGEVSNIAQIA
+2665 SNIAQIA
-2677 IFVTPENDTPVI
+2677 IFVTPVNDAPVI
-2689 TVVNSNITI
+2689 SIGNSSITI
-2698 DEDNAFVF
+2698 NEDNSFVF
-2706 ENGNSITLAD
+2706 NNTNAINLAD
-2716 LDVIDN
+2716 IDAIDS
-2722 TQILDLTLNV
+2722 TQILDLTLRV
-2732 NNGKLELSQMTDLT
+2732 NEGKLELSQLSGLT
-2746 VLEGEN
+2746 VLEGAN
-2752 NSSIIKVRGSLNSL
+2752 NTSIIKVQGTLTDL
-2766 QNAISGLKYT
+2766 QTAINNLKYT
-2776 PNLDYN
+2776 PNQDYN
-2782 GSDTLTIKL
+2782 GSDSLTIKL
-2791 NDNGNIGEGNS
+2791 NDKSNVGEGNI
-2802 LEDIRTVNFTINAIN
+2802 LEDEKTINITINAVN
-2817 DAPVFTNQVDRVI
+2817 DAPVFTNQSENTV
-2830 EGNQIFGVL
+2830 EGNTVSGVL
-2839 PASDVDSSSI
+2839 PASDVDSASI
-2849 RFSVNGNA
+2849 SFSINGTA
-2857 PAGFILNDNG
+2857 PTGFILNNDG
-2867 SFSFDSSSY
+2867 SYSFDSSSY
-2876 NYIGHGETDTI
+2876 DYIGEGETDTI
-2887 IIPITV
+2887 IIPINV
-2893 TDAEGLTKIANF
+2893 RDAEGLVTTATF
-2905 SITVTGTND
+2905 SITITGTND
-2914 APTVSFENIDSK
+2914 VPTVSFENIDSK

-2953 ATNLPLGLTIDSN
+2953 ATNLPLGLTINPN

-3014 TTPTIPT
+3014 TTPTVPT
-3021 NSDTN
+3021 NGDTN

>member
-7 KKPVISALEQRVLF
+7 KKPMISALEQRILF
-21 DGAAVETA
+21 DGAAVATA
-29 VDVLDNS
+29 VDVLDES
-36 SFSSTTNDATNNS
+36 SFSSNNNTQSATTSNDVTQNN
-49 AENIVHEAQAVQS
+49 AENSVHEAQAVQG
-62 FERPRREVAFVDV
+62 FERDRREVAFVDI
-75 TVSDYQT
+75 TVKDYQT

-88 EGVETYLV
+88 EGVEVYLV
-96 SSMNEISSILKNE
+96 SSLDDINSILKSE
-109 TNIDAIHILSHGNTG
+109 TNIDAIHILSHGNVG
-124 EIIVGNDVLNQS
+124 EITVGNDVLNQN
-136 TLNNFDAVLQ
+136 TLNNFDTVLQ
-146 SMKSSLGEN
+146 TMKNSLSEN

-169 TGQEFIDL
+169 TGQEFIDTL
-177 LSSETQADVAA
+177 ALITEADVAA
-188 SNDVTGNSNVNGDWD
+188 SNDLTGNSSVNGNWD
-203 LEIETGSIETSTIVV
+203 LEIQNGTIETSTIVV

-228 KYTENDSATLVAN
+228 TYTENDSATLVAN

-319 NFSNTFTNRNF
+319 NFSNTFTNGNF
-330 TDTTATQTG
+330 SDTTATQIG
-339 TVVDISGWTV
+339 TVVDISGWTI

-396 PSGAVYSYAFEDGG
+396 PSGAVYSYAFEDGA

-453 GGDDAYDIY
+453 GGSDAYDIY
-462 AYLLNVDTGATVELL
+462 AYLLNVDTGSTIQLL
-477 NQTGVGRSATAWAT
+477 NQTGVGISSTAWAT
-491 KNTNINTAGTYKFV
+491 KTTNINTAGTYKFV

-554 NSSETLNTLGETK
+554 NSSETLNTVGETK

-590 IGVNDLPYILGKE
+590 IGVNDLPYISGKE

-678 QGDANWFSDDP
+678 QGDANWFGDDP
-689 LTITINDNQ
+689 LTITINDGQ

-732 DQAKIDAESRTLYGL
+732 DQAKTDAESRTLYGL

-773 GASDADS
+773 GASDTDS

-789 PEAGTQFWLGDTNA
+789 PENGTQFWTGDTNA
-803 GTSSTLNYGSSYN
+803 GTNSTSNYGSSYN
-816 NQYANWAS
+816 GQYSNWAS
-824 GEPNNSDSTR
+824 SEPNNADSSR

-843 YSGTNAGKWNDF
+843 YSGINAGKWNDF
-855 AANNTSAIAGYIVEY
+855 AATNNSAIAGYIVEY
-870 GGAGG
+870 GGYGG

-908 AIVFSTANKNAITI
+908 AIVFSTVNNNAISI
-922 SDNDALNDSS
+922 SDNDALNDPS

-949 LTEGS
+949 LSEGS

-1078 SGDKADDSNWIDIS
+1078 NGDKADDSNWIDIS
-1092 DISTLTKA
+1092 DISTLTQA
-1100 SGYTLQNG
+1100 SGYTLQDG
-1108 RLVISMANLNNYRFD
+1108 RLVISMADLNNYRFD
-1123 AGDNSGQS
+1123 AGNNSGQS

-1140 IGDTNDLTGWSNT
+1140 TGDTDDSTGWSNT

-1166 DAPVV
+1166 DAPIV

-1186 ITEDSSA
+1186 ISEDSSA
-1193 NSIKLIFSDY
+1193 NSIKLIFSDDV
-1203 FTPEEYIQGIVSS
+1203 TPEEYIEGIVNS

-1290 TINEDTSF
+1290 TISEDTSF

-1316 NNANVSAVDYNAQ
+1316 NNANVSAVDYNVQ
-1329 MAIIQDAMMNPSN
+1329 MAIIQDAMMNPSD
-1342 TNKQA
+1342 TDKQA
-1347 AKITAI
+1347 AKVIAI
-1353 KTLVEANYFPQSF
+1353 ETLVDANYFPQSF

-1372 TKGDLYLDRIKIE
+1372 TNGDLYLDGIKIE

-1417 LDKDDLATTTK
+1417 LDKEGLATTIK
-1428 TATFSVNSINDAPTI
+1428 TATFTVDAVNDAPVITAPSVIQIVDSSGASINGTVNSSLVANDVDNINLTYKIDSGAGVLVETMVGTYGTLVINSSTGDYQFIPNQTAITALDSNTTETFVLNVSDGELSDTTI
-1443 SVSTPSGFT
+1443 LTINITAAVETASTYVEQADSTLILTDTTINTEHFYGGGFIEFNLNSSTSSETLGIQKVMTPDITADTVSIVGNSVYLGNGTSASVIGQIDAVYNGENGQKLKINFSVDFANGNFNSANSSVGLLSSTTNAIVNIDGWTIVNGRVNLGVDTIAGLATPEDTTNPSRVIAA
-1452 ESTDINNQTLT
+1452 TDKDGDTLRRETYYTYINNDGGNDNSIKMNSSLT
-1463 QSGTVTFNDIDNNVN
+1463 STSGYAIVRGPYI
-1478 ITYNYNN
+1478 Y
-1485 DISWSGRTLDSA
+1485 SDSA
-1497 VSAVSAAL
+1497 VSLKVGDTVQFDWKAQGGGDAYDVFGY
-1505 ISGFSTGATNV
+1505 IV
-1516 SSGTTTWNYN
+1516 D
-1526 VNNIDLNFLAQGE
+1526 VNNPSNYQIILN
-1539 TITLSYMVTV
+1539 
-1549 TDLSGVT
+1549 
-1556 DTETISFIITGTND
+1556 
-1570 GPVFGTIST
+1570 
-1579 GNSDIVTAPTTGT
+1579 
-1592 TNPNAGIETFNNGLL
+1592 
-1607 RFGNGSIDSVNA
+1607 R
-1619 STGMLEQPWYYKD
+1619 
-1632 GTWYKLTYSS
+1632 
-1642 YQLNMAIAADYNS
+1642 
-1655 GSSETDTDWNLE
+1655 
-1667 GTVNLTP
+1667 
-1674 TFTNTTVDNSGF
+1674 
-1686 NSSTGTG
+1686 
-1693 TIIWT
+1693 
-1698 GKIVV
+1698 
-1703 GSAHLKVTN
+1703 
-1712 VYTLEAGAKYI
+1712 
-1723 KANTYIENIGSTS
+1723 
-1736 TENLRFWV
+1736 
-1744 GTRDDFVAG
+1744 
-1753 SDSPAKQKGNIVD
+1753 
-1766 GEFEIIPNSAEQ
+1766 
-1778 AKAIK
+1778 
-1783 IFTGTGANATAV
+1783 TGANASAM
-1795 LFYST
+1795 T
-1800 NENVN
+1800 NWATES
-1805 TVIAPGYGW
+1805 I
-1814 STSNQ
+1814 
-1819 YAPGIDPLN
+1819 
-1828 SVYKQSYDDGGYA
+1828 
-1841 MFTNLNNVAAGQ
+1841 
-1853 TVMFDWY
+1853 
-1860 YAAGAVSELSDIT
+1860 AVSTDGDYKFVFVSGSWDATGGKVLGAQLFIDDVKVTQANPTAGLTSDVLEKIAQKVTYQNSSDLSATNGVLNKTVTITT
-1873 SSLEQATSTNLQENS
+1873 SSGDSTPVVHSSTKALNIQEVN
-1888 TSLVL
+1888 
-1893 ADNYTITD
+1893 
-1901 LDLTD
+1901 D
-1906 SVNVTVSSVQITTP
+1906 SVTLVSSV
-1920 TGLTLPSEYT
+1920 
-1930 NDIIKNMLQI
+1930 
-1940 TSNPVIG
+1940 SN
-1947 NSSTTG
+1947 
-1953 TVSWNFYSGTD
+1953 
-1964 YTFNFLGRG
+1964 
-1973 QTLTL
+1973 
-1978 LYTLTATDSHQRAI
+1978 
-1992 ATTTVTISIDGVN
+1992 
-2005 DTPTVIVDS
+2005 
-2014 GDSDSSN
+2014 
-2021 ISETNSTLSSN
+2021 
-2032 GTLGITDVDLADTNF
+2032 
-2047 SVSKSSV
+2047 
-2054 VTSGMTNGL
+2054 
-2063 NVNTAALLN
+2063 
-2072 MLTVTTEDFDINWG
+2072 
-2086 FNSGNEYFDYLS
+2086 
-2098 AGETLTLTYT
+2098 
-2108 IAVSDSNNAV
+2108 
-2118 TNKTITIN
+2118 
-2126 ITGTNDTV
+2126 
-2134 SLNAPATIYYTDTDG
+2134 IYYTDTDG
-2149 NDVFSATSSQLS
+2149 VDNFSNTTGKLTAT
-2161 ANDIDRNTIFTY
+2161 DIDSGTTFTY
-2173 GIENGTISGTTVT
+2173 GIDGATSNGDGTASKV
-2186 KTGTYGILTLNT
+2186 GTYGTLTINSS
-2198 TTGVYTY
+2198 TGEYTFV
-2205 TPNSNAINALTLNSS
+2205 PNSNAINALASNVTESFTFNVSDGSGSS
-2220 ETFVVT
+2220 DSKVLTI
-2226 VDDGNGSIDNKNL
+2226 N
-2239 VIEIESVNDAPL
+2239 IESVNDAPL
-2251 LGGNSIPNTFVE
+2251 LGGVVSSPTFTE
-2263 NGNSVQVDSNI
+2263 NGAATLIDKTI

-2282 SYDEGYL
+2282 SYDSGYVAFKI
-2289 SFNIIAN
+2289 SQNAQVED
-2296 KESLDDLSI
+2296 KLSI
-2305 ASIGGISLDGTNV
+2305 LNVGGISLSGNNV
-2318 KYGNTIIGT
+2318 TYGGVIIGV
-2327 VDAILNGQDGKELR
+2327 VDSTYNGQNGKELR
-2341 IHLNENAY
+2341 VNLNSNAY
-2349 SSQVQALARAITF
+2349 SSQVQSLARAIAF
-2362 SNSSDDFDA
+2362 SNPTDDLSSN
-2371 TARAV
+2371 ARTI
-2376 EIKVN
+2376 EIKVS
-2381 DGGNGGETTARYNT
+2381 DGGNGGETTARYST
-2395 KTVTVNLQSVNDLPT
+2395 KEAVVNIQTINDLPQ
-2410 INLGNSTFLVEKV
+2410 I
-2423 IGQNDNGTLSLGNIL
+2423 SLGNENLIVEKSIVSNPNGML
-2438 SVADLDS
+2438 PLGSMINFTDLDG
-2445 DTLTVTI
+2445 DILTVRI
-2452 ETTNYGLITIN
+2452 ETTNYGSININDTIL
-2463 YSITNGLSA
+2463 NGVNA
-2472 SQISG
+2472 SSISG
-2477 NGSRIV
+2477 NNSRVV
-2483 TITGTIEQINNTLN
+2483 TLTGTIEQINTTLN
-2497 ASNGVT
+2497 ASNGISYT
-2503 YIAGFGNDYIT
+2503 AGFGNDFIT

-2523 AGDEL
+2523 ATDDLG
-2528 NGITT
+2528 GVSI

-2545 NIFSDNVI
+2545 NAQSDNII
-2553 GQEDDSSTII
+2553 GKEDKDILIDIDSLILDVNDT
-2563 ININDLVT
+2563 NINY
-2571 DINNNGGTYVFGT
+2571 IFGT
-2584 GTPDITNSSGTI
+2584 GTPDITDINGIVITAGTI
-2596 TTTRSLTAFNSRT
+2596 TAFDSSK
-2609 YIYDNSGKVIGYQL
+2609 YIYADYDINGDGNIDSTDTSKVIGFEL
-2623 EHGKIMLNERK
+2623 TNGKLIFNNDRNLV
-2634 NRTDDT
+2634 DDR
-2640 DFAKFTFIPNENWY
+2640 DFAQFTFIPNENWS
-2654 GVQTFLYQFTS
+2654 GVETFLYKFSSDQKT
-2665 NDGEVSNIAQIA
+2665 SNIAQIA
-2677 IFVTPENDTPVI
+2677 IFVTPVNDAPVVSI
-2689 TVVNSNITI
+2689 GNSSITI
-2698 DEDNAFVF
+2698 NEDNSFVF
-2706 ENGNSITLAD
+2706 NNTNAINLAD
-2716 LDVIDN
+2716 IDAVDS
-2722 TQILDLTLNV
+2722 TQILDLTLRV
-2732 NNGKLELSQMTDLT
+2732 NEGKLELSQLNGLT
-2746 VLEGEN
+2746 VLEGAN
-2752 NSSIIKVRGSLNSL
+2752 NTSIIKVQGTLTDL
-2766 QNAISGLKYT
+2766 QTAINNLKYT
-2776 PNLDYN
+2776 PNQDYN
-2782 GSDTLTIKL
+2782 GSDSLTIKL
-2791 NDNGNIGEGNS
+2791 NDKSNVGEGNI
-2802 LEDIRTVNFTINAIN
+2802 LENEKTINITINAVN
-2817 DAPVFTNQVDRVI
+2817 DAPIFTNQSENTV
-2830 EGNQIFGVL
+2830 EGNTITGVL
-2839 PASDVDSSSI
+2839 PASDVDSASI
-2849 RFSVNGNA
+2849 SFSVNGTA
-2857 PAGFILNDNG
+2857 PNGFILNNDG
-2867 SFSFDSSSY
+2867 SYSFDTSSY
-2876 NYIGHGETDTI
+2876 NYIGEGETDTI
-2887 IIPITV
+2887 IIPINV
-2893 TDAEGLTKIANF
+2893 RDAEGLVTTANF
-2905 SITVTGTND
+2905 SVTITGSNDAPTIQIVDASGIITDGVRLSDNGTITFTDLDLTDRLVGTEVTKSVNAVGQDGITPLVLTEQQRSGIENAFSIVNVDTNVNNGTITWDYTISQDKIDFLGKDEVVTAVFTISVTDDEGAIATQDVIVTITGSND
-2914 APTVSFENIDSK
+2914 APTVSFENIDFE

-2976 SGNFVIVIKGIDSQG
+2976 SGNFVIVIKGIDSAG
-2991 ASVTRTYNMLVIAP
+2991 ASVTRAYNMLVIAP

-3014 TTPTIPT
+3014 AAPTVPT
-3021 NSDTN
+3021 NGDTN

-3037 TDNNSSN
+3037 TDSASN

-3064 LGTEVPQN
+3064 LDTSNNSSTNGGELNSSNIQN
-3072 NPTDGTNDNTP
+3072 GEIDSSNNNS
-3083 TTNTSNPNDSKGV
+3083 TNTSNTNDSRGV
-3096 LQASVD
+3096 LQANVD

-3109 QVVFNEGNQDSF
+3109 QIIFNEANQDSF

-3134 NNFIEIKVVDTNL
+3134 NNSIEIKVVDTNL
-3147 SQNFIVTQTDGTP
+3147 SQNFIVTQIDGTA

-3166 FDPKTGNITG
+3166 FDPRTGNISG
-3176 TIPEDLEKID
+3176 AIPEDLEKLE

-3199 VLNLKLDLKELKNKN
+3199 VLNLKLDLKELKKS

-3230 QIAME
+3230 QIALE
-3235 NQKLDGYGSY
+3235 NQKLGDYGSY
-3245 LTRLFA
+3245 LTRLFT

>member
-7 KKPVISALEQRVLF
+7 KKPIISALEQRVLF
-21 DGAAVETA
+21 DGAAVATA
-29 VDVLDNS
+29 VDVLDDS
-36 SFSSTTNDATNNS
+36 SFATTSNDSVTTNDVTNNS
-49 AENIVHEAQAVQS
+49 AENSVHEAQAVQG
-62 FERPRREVAFVDV
+62 FEKPRREVAFVDV
-75 TVSDYQT
+75 TVSDYQA

-88 EGVETYLV
+88 EGVEVYLV
-96 SSMNEISSILKNE
+96 SSMDDINSILKNE

-124 EIIVGNDVLNQS
+124 EISVGNDVLNQN
-136 TLNNFDAVLQ
+136 TLSNFDEVLQ
-146 SMKSSLGEN
+146 SMKSSLNEN

-169 TGQEFIDL
+169 SGQEFIDL

-228 KYTENDSATLVAN
+228 TYTENDSATLVAN

-319 NFSNTFTNRNF
+319 NFSNTFTNGNF

-396 PSGAVYSYAFEDGG
+396 PSGPVYSYAFEDGG
-410 LRLYSSGMTTAAG
+410 LRLYSSDMTTAAG

-554 NSSETLNTLGETK
+554 NSSETLNTVGETK

-581 VSLSRSIEI
+581 ISLSRSIEI
-590 IGVNDLPYILGKE
+590 IGVNDLPYISGKE

-678 QGDANWFSDDP
+678 QGDANWFGDDP
-689 LTITINDNQ
+689 LTITINDGQ

-732 DQAKIDAESRTLYGL
+732 DQAKTDAESRTLYGL

-789 PEAGTQFWLGDTNA
+789 PEAGTQFWTGDTNA
-803 GTSSTLNYGSSYN
+803 GTNSTSNYGSSYN
-816 NQYANWAS
+816 GQYSNWAS
-824 GEPNNSDSTR
+824 SEPNNADSSR

-843 YSGTNAGKWNDF
+843 YNGVNAGKWNDF
-855 AANNTSAIAGYIVEY
+855 AATNNSAIAGYIVEY
-870 GGAGG
+870 GGYGG

-908 AIVFSTANKNAITI
+908 AIVFSTANNNAISI
-922 SDNDALNDSS
+922 SDNDALNDPS

-1092 DISTLTKA
+1092 DISTLTQA

-1108 RLVISMANLNNYRFD
+1108 RLVISMADLNNYRFD
-1123 AGDNSGQS
+1123 AGNNSGQS

-1140 IGDTNDLTGWSNT
+1140 TGDTNDSTGWSNT

-1166 DAPVV
+1166 NAPVV

-1193 NSIKLIFSDY
+1193 NSIKLIFSDDV
-1203 FTPEEYIQGIVSS
+1203 TPEEYIEGIVSS

-1329 MAIIQDAMMNPSN
+1329 MAIIQDPSD
-1342 TNKQA
+1342 TDKQTAKA
-1347 AKITAI
+1347 AAITA
-1353 KTLVEANYFPQSF
+1353 LVDANYFPKSF

-1372 TKGDLYLDRIKIE
+1372 TNGDLYLDGIKIE
-1385 STNYTIAIANLEK
+1385 RTNYTIAIANLEK

-1406 YFGTDSFTWHA
+1406 YFGKDSFTWHA
-1417 LDKDDLATTTK
+1417 LDKESLATTIK
-1428 TATFSVNSINDAPTI
+1428 TATFTVDAVNDAPVITSPSTI
-1443 SVSTPSGFT
+1443 QIVDSSGASINGTINTSLVANDVDNVNLTYKIDSGTGILVETMVGTYGTLVINSLTGDYQFIPNQTAITALDSNTTETFTLNVSDGELSDTTTLTINITAGAETASTYVEQADSTLILTDTTINTEHFYGGGFIEFNLNSSTSSETLGIQKVMTPDITADTVSIVGNSVYLGNGTSASVIGQIDAVYNGENGQKLKINFSVDFANGNFNSANSSVGLLSSTTNAIVNIDGWTIVNGRVNLGVDTIAGLATPEDTTNPSRVIAA
-1452 ESTDINNQTLT
+1452 TDKDGDTLRRETYYTYINNDGGNDNSIKMNSSLT
-1463 QSGTVTFNDIDNNVN
+1463 STSGYAIVRGPYI
-1478 ITYNYNN
+1478 Y
-1485 DISWSGRTLDSA
+1485 SDSA
-1497 VSAVSAAL
+1497 VSLKVGDTVQFDWKAQGGGDAYDVFGY
-1505 ISGFSTGATNV
+1505 IV
-1516 SSGTTTWNYN
+1516 D
-1526 VNNIDLNFLAQGE
+1526 VNNPSNYQIILN
-1539 TITLSYMVTV
+1539 
-1549 TDLSGVT
+1549 
-1556 DTETISFIITGTND
+1556 
-1570 GPVFGTIST
+1570 
-1579 GNSDIVTAPTTGT
+1579 
-1592 TNPNAGIETFNNGLL
+1592 
-1607 RFGNGSIDSVNA
+1607 R
-1619 STGMLEQPWYYKD
+1619 
-1632 GTWYKLTYSS
+1632 
-1642 YQLNMAIAADYNS
+1642 
-1655 GSSETDTDWNLE
+1655 
-1667 GTVNLTP
+1667 
-1674 TFTNTTVDNSGF
+1674 
-1686 NSSTGTG
+1686 
-1693 TIIWT
+1693 
-1698 GKIVV
+1698 
-1703 GSAHLKVTN
+1703 
-1712 VYTLEAGAKYI
+1712 
-1723 KANTYIENIGSTS
+1723 
-1736 TENLRFWV
+1736 
-1744 GTRDDFVAG
+1744 
-1753 SDSPAKQKGNIVD
+1753 
-1766 GEFEIIPNSAEQ
+1766 
-1778 AKAIK
+1778 
-1783 IFTGTGANATAV
+1783 TGANASAMTNWATESITVSTDGDYKFVFVSGSWDATGGKALGAQLYIDDVKVTQANPTAGLTSDV
-1795 LFYST
+1795 LEKIAQKVTYQNSSDLSAT
-1800 NENVN
+1800 NGVLNK
-1805 TVIAPGYGW
+1805 TVTI
-1814 STSNQ
+1814 T
-1819 YAPGIDPLN
+1819 
-1828 SVYKQSYDDGGYA
+1828 
-1841 MFTNLNNVAAGQ
+1841 
-1853 TVMFDWY
+1853 
-1860 YAAGAVSELSDIT
+1860 T
-1873 SSLEQATSTNLQENS
+1873 SSGDSTPIVHSSTKALNIQEVN
-1888 TSLVL
+1888 
-1893 ADNYTITD
+1893 
-1901 LDLTD
+1901 D
-1906 SVNVTVSSVQITTP
+1906 SVTLVSSV
-1920 TGLTLPSEYT
+1920 
-1930 NDIIKNMLQI
+1930 
-1940 TSNPVIG
+1940 SN
-1947 NSSTTG
+1947 
-1953 TVSWNFYSGTD
+1953 
-1964 YTFNFLGRG
+1964 
-1973 QTLTL
+1973 
-1978 LYTLTATDSHQRAI
+1978 
-1992 ATTTVTISIDGVN
+1992 
-2005 DTPTVIVDS
+2005 
-2014 GDSDSSN
+2014 
-2021 ISETNSTLSSN
+2021 
-2032 GTLGITDVDLADTNF
+2032 
-2047 SVSKSSV
+2047 
-2054 VTSGMTNGL
+2054 
-2063 NVNTAALLN
+2063 
-2072 MLTVTTEDFDINWG
+2072 
-2086 FNSGNEYFDYLS
+2086 
-2098 AGETLTLTYT
+2098 
-2108 IAVSDSNNAV
+2108 
-2118 TNKTITIN
+2118 
-2126 ITGTNDTV
+2126 
-2134 SLNAPATIYYTDTDG
+2134 IYYTDTDG
-2149 NDVFSATSSQLS
+2149 VDNFSNTTGKLTAT
-2161 ANDIDRNTIFTY
+2161 DIDTGTTFTY
-2173 GIENGTISGTTVT
+2173 GINGATSNGDGTVS
-2186 KTGTYGILTLNT
+2186 KAGTYGTLTINSS
-2198 TTGVYTY
+2198 TGEYTFV
-2205 TPNSNAINALTLNSS
+2205 PNSNAINALSS
-2220 ETFVVT
+2220 NVTETFTFNVS
-2226 VDDGNGSIDNKNL
+2226 DGSGSSDSKVLTIN
-2239 VIEIESVNDAPL
+2239 IESVNDAPL
-2251 LGGNSIPNTFVE
+2251 LGGVVSSPTFTE
-2263 NGNSVQVDSNI
+2263 NGAATLIDKTI

-2282 SYDEGYL
+2282 SYDSGYVAFKI
-2289 SFNIIAN
+2289 SQNAQVED
-2296 KESLDDLSI
+2296 KLSI
-2305 ASIGGISLDGTNV
+2305 LNVGGISLSGNNV
-2318 KYGNTIIGT
+2318 TYGGVIIGV
-2327 VDAILNGQDGKELR
+2327 VDSTYNGQNGKELR
-2341 IHLNENAY
+2341 VNLNSNAY
-2349 SSQVQALARAITF
+2349 SSQVQALARAIAF
-2362 SNSSDDFDA
+2362 SNPIDDLSSN
-2371 TARAV
+2371 ARTI
-2376 EIKVN
+2376 EIKVS
-2381 DGGNGGETTARYNT
+2381 DGGNGGETTARYST
-2395 KTVTVNLQSVNDLPT
+2395 KEAVLNIQTINDLPQ
-2410 INLGNSTFLVEKV
+2410 I
-2423 IGQNDNGTLSLGNIL
+2423 SLGNESLIVEKSIVSNPNGML
-2438 SVADLDS
+2438 PLGSMINFADLDG
-2445 DTLTVTI
+2445 DILTVRI
-2452 ETTNYGLITIN
+2452 ETTNYGSIN
-2463 YSITNGLSA
+2463 INDSILNGVNA
-2472 SQISG
+2472 SSISG
-2477 NGSRIV
+2477 NNSRVV
-2483 TITGTIEQINNTLN
+2483 TLTGTIEQINTTLN
-2497 ASNGVT
+2497 ASNGISYT
-2503 YIAGFGNDYIT
+2503 AGFGNDFIT
-2514 PGADYLKIT
+2514 PGADYLKVT
-2523 AGDEL
+2523 ATDDLG
-2528 NGITT
+2528 GVST

-2545 NIFSDNVI
+2545 NAQSDNII
-2553 GQEDDSSTII
+2553 GKEDNDILIDIDSLILDVNDT
-2563 ININDLVT
+2563 NINY
-2571 DINNNGGTYVFGT
+2571 IFGT
-2584 GTPDITNSSGTI
+2584 GTPDITDINGTVITAGTI
-2596 TTTRSLTAFNSRT
+2596 TAFDSSK
-2609 YIYDNSGKVIGYQL
+2609 YIYADYDINGDGNIDSTDTSKVIGFEL
-2623 EHGKIMLNERK
+2623 TNGKLIFNNDRNLV
-2634 NRTDDT
+2634 DDR
-2640 DFAKFTFIPNENWY
+2640 DFAQFTFIPNENWS
-2654 GVQTFLYQFTS
+2654 GVETFLYKFSSDQKT
-2665 NDGEVSNIAQIA
+2665 SNIAQIA
-2677 IFVTPENDTPVI
+2677 IFVTPVNDAPVI
-2689 TVVNSNITI
+2689 SIGNSSITI
-2698 DEDNAFVF
+2698 NEDNSFVF
-2706 ENGNSITLAD
+2706 NNTNAINLAD
-2716 LDVIDN
+2716 IDAIDS
-2722 TQILDLTLNV
+2722 TQILDLTLRV
-2732 NNGKLELSQMTDLT
+2732 NEGKLELSQLSGLT
-2746 VLEGEN
+2746 VLEGAN
-2752 NSSIIKVRGSLNSL
+2752 NTSIIKVQGTLTDL
-2766 QNAISGLKYT
+2766 QTAINNLKYT
-2776 PNLDYN
+2776 PNQDYN
-2782 GSDTLTIKL
+2782 GSDSLTIKL
-2791 NDNGNIGEGNS
+2791 NDKSNVGEGNI
-2802 LEDIRTVNFTINAIN
+2802 LEDEKTINITINAVN
-2817 DAPVFTNQVDRVI
+2817 DAPVFTNQSENTV
-2830 EGNQIFGVL
+2830 EGNTVSGVL
-2839 PASDVDSSSI
+2839 PASDVDSASI
-2849 RFSVNGNA
+2849 SFSVNGTA
-2857 PAGFILNDNG
+2857 PTGFILNNDG
-2867 SFSFDSSSY
+2867 SYSFDSSSY
-2876 NYIGHGETDTI
+2876 DYIGEGETDTI
-2887 IIPITV
+2887 IIPINV
-2893 TDAEGLTKIANF
+2893 RDAEGLVTTATF
-2905 SITVTGTND
+2905 SITITGTND
-2914 APTVSFENIDSK
+2914 VPTVSFENIDSK

>member
-7 KKPVISALEQRVLF
+7 KKPIISALEQRVLF
-21 DGAAVETA
+21 DGAAVATA
-29 VDVLDNS
+29 VDVLDDS
-36 SFSSTTNDATNNS
+36 SFATTSNDSVTTNDVTNNS
-49 AENIVHEAQAVQS
+49 AENSVHEAQAVQG
-62 FERPRREVAFVDV
+62 FEKPRREVAFVDI

-88 EGVETYLV
+88 EGVEVYLV
-96 SSMNEISSILKNE
+96 SSMDDINSILKNE
-109 TNIDAIHILSHGNTG
+109 MNIDAIHILSHGNTG
-124 EIIVGNDVLNQS
+124 EISVGNDVLNQN
-136 TLNNFDAVLQ
+136 TLSNFDEVLQ
-146 SMKSSLGEN
+146 SMKSSLNEN

-228 KYTENDSATLVAN
+228 TYTENDSATLVAN

-319 NFSNTFTNRNF
+319 NFSNTFTNGNF

-365 TIDGWATPIDSTP
+365 TIDGWAIPIDSTP

-453 GGDDAYDIY
+453 GGSDAYDIY
-462 AYLLNVDTGATVELL
+462 AYLLNVDTGSTIQLL
-477 NQTGVGRSATAWAT
+477 NQTGVGTSSTAWAT
-491 KNTNINTAGTYKFV
+491 KTTNINTAGTYKFV

-554 NSSETLNTLGETK
+554 NSSETLNTVGETK

-581 VSLSRSIEI
+581 ISLSRSIEI
-590 IGVNDLPYILGKE
+590 IGVNDLPYISGKE

-678 QGDANWFSDDP
+678 QGDANWFGDDP
-689 LTITINDNQ
+689 LTITINDGQ

-732 DQAKIDAESRTLYGL
+732 DQAKTDAESRTLYGL

-789 PEAGTQFWLGDTNA
+789 PESGTQFWTGDTNA
-803 GTSSTLNYGSSYN
+803 GINSTSNYGSSYN
-816 NQYANWAS
+816 GQYSNWANS
-824 GEPNNSDSTR
+824 EPNNADSSR

-843 YSGTNAGKWNDF
+843 YNGVNAGKWNDF
-855 AANNTSAIAGYIVEY
+855 AATNNSAIAGYIVEY
-870 GGAGG
+870 GGYGG

-908 AIVFSTANKNAITI
+908 AIVFSTANNNAISI
-922 SDNDALNDSS
+922 SDNDALNDPS

-944 KGTLT
+944 KGSLT

-983 YSPTLNANGTAY
+983 YTPTLNANGTAY

-1092 DISTLTKA
+1092 DISTLTQV
-1100 SGYTLQNG
+1100 SGYTLQDG
-1108 RLVISMANLNNYRFD
+1108 RLVISMADLNNYRFD
-1123 AGDNSGQS
+1123 AGNNSGQS

-1140 IGDTNDLTGWSNT
+1140 TGDTNDSTGWSNT

-1166 DAPVV
+1166 NAPVV

-1193 NSIKLIFSDY
+1193 NSIKLIFSDDV
-1203 FTPEEYIQGIVSS
+1203 TPEEYIEGIVSS

-1329 MAIIQDAMMNPSN
+1329 MAIIQDAMMNPSD
-1342 TNKQA
+1342 TDKQA

-1353 KTLVEANYFPQSF
+1353 ETLVEANYFPQSF

-1372 TKGDLYLDRIKIE
+1372 TNGDLYLDGIKIE

-1417 LDKDDLATTTK
+1417 LDKEGLATTIK
-1428 TATFSVNSINDAPTI
+1428 TATFTVDAVNDAPVITSPSTI
-1443 SVSTPSGFT
+1443 QIVDSSGASINGTINTSLVANDVDNVNLTYKIDSGTGVLVETMVGTYGTLVINSSTGDYQFIPNQTAITALDSNTTETFTLNVSDGELSDTTTLTINITAAAETASTYVEQADSTLILTDTTINTEHFYGGGFIEFNLNSSTSSETLGIQKVMTPDITADTVSIVGNSVYLGNGTSASVIGQIDAVYNGENGQKLKINFSVDFANGNFNSANSSVGLLSSTTNAIVNIDGWTIVNGRVNLGVDTIAGLATPEDTTNPSRVIAA
-1452 ESTDINNQTLT
+1452 TDKDGDTLRRETYYTYINNDGGNDNSIKMNSSLT
-1463 QSGTVTFNDIDNNVN
+1463 STSGYAIVRGPYI
-1478 ITYNYNN
+1478 Y
-1485 DISWSGRTLDSA
+1485 SDSA
-1497 VSAVSAAL
+1497 VSLKVGDTVQFDWKAQGGGDAYDVFGY
-1505 ISGFSTGATNV
+1505 IV
-1516 SSGTTTWNYN
+1516 D
-1526 VNNIDLNFLAQGE
+1526 VNNPSNYQIILN
-1539 TITLSYMVTV
+1539 
-1549 TDLSGVT
+1549 
-1556 DTETISFIITGTND
+1556 
-1570 GPVFGTIST
+1570 
-1579 GNSDIVTAPTTGT
+1579 
-1592 TNPNAGIETFNNGLL
+1592 
-1607 RFGNGSIDSVNA
+1607 R
-1619 STGMLEQPWYYKD
+1619 
-1632 GTWYKLTYSS
+1632 
-1642 YQLNMAIAADYNS
+1642 
-1655 GSSETDTDWNLE
+1655 
-1667 GTVNLTP
+1667 
-1674 TFTNTTVDNSGF
+1674 
-1686 NSSTGTG
+1686 
-1693 TIIWT
+1693 
-1698 GKIVV
+1698 
-1703 GSAHLKVTN
+1703 
-1712 VYTLEAGAKYI
+1712 
-1723 KANTYIENIGSTS
+1723 
-1736 TENLRFWV
+1736 
-1744 GTRDDFVAG
+1744 
-1753 SDSPAKQKGNIVD
+1753 
-1766 GEFEIIPNSAEQ
+1766 
-1778 AKAIK
+1778 
-1783 IFTGTGANATAV
+1783 TGANASAMTNWATESITVSTDGDYKFVFVSGSWDATGGKALGAQLYIDDVKVTQANPTAGLTSDV
-1795 LFYST
+1795 LEKIAQKVTYQNSSDLSAT
-1800 NENVN
+1800 NGVLNK
-1805 TVIAPGYGW
+1805 TVTI
-1814 STSNQ
+1814 T
-1819 YAPGIDPLN
+1819 
-1828 SVYKQSYDDGGYA
+1828 
-1841 MFTNLNNVAAGQ
+1841 
-1853 TVMFDWY
+1853 
-1860 YAAGAVSELSDIT
+1860 T
-1873 SSLEQATSTNLQENS
+1873 SSGDSTPIVHSSTKALNIQEVN
-1888 TSLVL
+1888 
-1893 ADNYTITD
+1893 
-1901 LDLTD
+1901 D
-1906 SVNVTVSSVQITTP
+1906 SVTLVSSV
-1920 TGLTLPSEYT
+1920 
-1930 NDIIKNMLQI
+1930 
-1940 TSNPVIG
+1940 SN
-1947 NSSTTG
+1947 
-1953 TVSWNFYSGTD
+1953 
-1964 YTFNFLGRG
+1964 
-1973 QTLTL
+1973 
-1978 LYTLTATDSHQRAI
+1978 
-1992 ATTTVTISIDGVN
+1992 
-2005 DTPTVIVDS
+2005 
-2014 GDSDSSN
+2014 
-2021 ISETNSTLSSN
+2021 
-2032 GTLGITDVDLADTNF
+2032 
-2047 SVSKSSV
+2047 
-2054 VTSGMTNGL
+2054 
-2063 NVNTAALLN
+2063 
-2072 MLTVTTEDFDINWG
+2072 
-2086 FNSGNEYFDYLS
+2086 
-2098 AGETLTLTYT
+2098 
-2108 IAVSDSNNAV
+2108 
-2118 TNKTITIN
+2118 
-2126 ITGTNDTV
+2126 
-2134 SLNAPATIYYTDTDG
+2134 IYYTDTDG
-2149 NDVFSATSSQLS
+2149 VDNFSNTTGKLTAT
-2161 ANDIDRNTIFTY
+2161 DIDSGTTFTY
-2173 GIENGTISGTTVT
+2173 GINGATSNGDGTVS
-2186 KTGTYGILTLNT
+2186 KAGTYGTLTINSS
-2198 TTGVYTY
+2198 TGEYTFV
-2205 TPNSNAINALTLNSS
+2205 PNSNAINALSS
-2220 ETFVVT
+2220 NVTETFTFNVS
-2226 VDDGNGSIDNKNL
+2226 DGSGSSDSKVLTIN
-2239 VIEIESVNDAPL
+2239 IESVNDAPL
-2251 LGGNSIPNTFVE
+2251 LGGVVSSPTFTE
-2263 NGNSVQVDSNI
+2263 NGAATLIDKTI

-2282 SYDEGYL
+2282 SYDSGYV
-2289 SFNIIAN
+2289 SFKISQNAQVED
-2296 KESLDDLSI
+2296 KLSI
-2305 ASIGGISLDGTNV
+2305 LNVGGISLSGNNV
-2318 KYGNTIIGT
+2318 TYGGVIIGV
-2327 VDAILNGQDGKELR
+2327 VDSTYNGQNGKELR
-2341 IHLNENAY
+2341 VNLNSNAY
-2349 SSQVQALARAITF
+2349 SSQVQALARAIAF
-2362 SNSSDDFDA
+2362 SNPTDDLSSN
-2371 TARAV
+2371 ARTI
-2376 EIKVN
+2376 EIKVS
-2381 DGGNGGETTARYNT
+2381 DGGNGGETTARYST
-2395 KTVTVNLQSVNDLPT
+2395 KEAVLNIQTINDLPQ
-2410 INLGNSTFLVEKV
+2410 I
-2423 IGQNDNGTLSLGNIL
+2423 SLGNESLIVEKSIVSNPNGML
-2438 SVADLDS
+2438 PLGSMINFADLDG
-2445 DTLTVTI
+2445 DILTVRI
-2452 ETTNYGLITIN
+2452 ETTNYGSIN
-2463 YSITNGLSA
+2463 INDSILNGVNA
-2472 SQISG
+2472 SSISG
-2477 NGSRIV
+2477 NNSRVV
-2483 TITGTIEQINNTLN
+2483 TLTGTIEQINTTLN
-2497 ASNGVT
+2497 ASNGISYT
-2503 YIAGFGNDYIT
+2503 AGFGNDFIT
-2514 PGADYLKIT
+2514 PGADYLKVT
-2523 AGDEL
+2523 ATDDLG
-2528 NGITT
+2528 GVST

-2545 NIFSDNVI
+2545 NAQSDNII
-2553 GQEDDSSTII
+2553 GKEDNDILIDIDSLILDVNDT
-2563 ININDLVT
+2563 NINY
-2571 DINNNGGTYVFGT
+2571 IFGT
-2584 GTPDITNSSGTI
+2584 GTPDITDINGTVITAGTI
-2596 TTTRSLTAFNSRT
+2596 TAFDSSK
-2609 YIYDNSGKVIGYQL
+2609 YIYADYDINGDGNIDSTDTSKVIGFEL
-2623 EHGKIMLNERK
+2623 TNGKLIFNNDRNLV
-2634 NRTDDT
+2634 DDR
-2640 DFAKFTFIPNENWY
+2640 DFAQFTFIPNENWS
-2654 GVQTFLYQFTS
+2654 GVETFLYKFSSDQKT
-2665 NDGEVSNIAQIA
+2665 SNIAQIA
-2677 IFVTPENDTPVI
+2677 IFVIPVNDAPVVSI
-2689 TVVNSNITI
+2689 GNSSITI
-2698 DEDNAFVF
+2698 NEDNSFVF
-2706 ENGNSITLAD
+2706 NNTNAINLAD
-2716 LDVIDN
+2716 IDAVDS
-2722 TQILDLTLNV
+2722 TQILDLTLRV
-2732 NNGKLELSQMTDLT
+2732 NEGKLELSQLSGLT
-2746 VLEGEN
+2746 VLEGAN
-2752 NSSIIKVRGSLNSL
+2752 NTSIIKVQGTLTDL
-2766 QNAISGLKYT
+2766 QTAINNLKYT
-2776 PNLDYN
+2776 PNQDYN
-2782 GSDTLTIKL
+2782 GSDSLTIKL
-2791 NDNGNIGEGNS
+2791 NDKSNVGEGNI
-2802 LEDIRTVNFTINAIN
+2802 LEDEKTINITINAVN
-2817 DAPVFTNQVDRVI
+2817 DAPVFTNQSENTV
-2830 EGNQIFGVL
+2830 EGNTVSGVL
-2839 PASDVDSSSI
+2839 PASDVDSASI
-2849 RFSVNGNA
+2849 SFSINGTA
-2857 PAGFILNDNG
+2857 PTGFILNNDG
-2867 SFSFDSSSY
+2867 SYSFDTSSY
-2876 NYIGHGETDTI
+2876 NYIGEGETDTI
-2887 IIPITV
+2887 IIPINV
-2893 TDAEGLTKIANF
+2893 RDAEGLVTTATF
-2905 SITVTGTND
+2905 SITITGTND
-2914 APTVSFENIDSK
+2914 APTIQIVDLSGIITDGVRLSDNGTITFTDLDLTDRPVGTEVTKSVNAVGQDGITPLVLTEQQRSDIKNAFSIVNVDTNVNNGTITWDYTISQDKIDFLGKDEVVTAVFTISVTDDEGAIATQDVIVTITGSNDTPTVSFENIDSK

-2953 ATNLPLGLTIDSN
+2953 ATNLPLGLTINPN

-3014 TTPTIPT
+3014 TTPTVPT
-3021 NSDTN
+3021 NGDTN